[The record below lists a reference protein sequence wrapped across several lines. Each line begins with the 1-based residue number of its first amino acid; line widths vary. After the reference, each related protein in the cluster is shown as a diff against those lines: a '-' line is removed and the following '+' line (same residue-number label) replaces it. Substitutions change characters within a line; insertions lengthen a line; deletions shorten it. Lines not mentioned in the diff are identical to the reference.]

1 MVGLALSN
9 APQCHVA
16 LTGCLLCVFVVLV
29 AVISLACHNIEKKA
43 VEKRAEA
50 GPLIVKPP
58 KEEKNDTKPRVS
70 ARSEMPRS
78 YFVTAYTLGAYC
90 CTQHEVDF
98 NF

>member
-1 MVGLALSN
+1 SFTWDDCIAVTFLVGLALSN

-29 AVISLACHNIEKKA
+29 AVISLACHEIEKKA

-58 KEEKNDTKPRVS
+58 KKEKNDTKPR
-70 ARSEMPRS
+70 
-78 YFVTAYTLGAYC
+78 
-90 CTQHEVDF
+90 
-98 NF
+98 